1 MLKGCLIVA
10 GVFGAVIIGIVI
22 YFAVRT
28 TSAISHAKV
37 SAEALSSI
45 KVGDSRSHVDQVLG
59 KDGSDDSTVFGA
71 GHEVPAGTT
80 CRYFVINS
88 ERHLDHVPVHRLCFS
103 NTTNRLTSVIVY
115 RVT

>member
-10 GVFGAVIIGIVI
+10 GAIGAVIIGVVI
-22 YFAVRT
+22 YFAVRS
-28 TSAISHAKV
+28 TSAISHATV
-37 SAEALSSI
+37 DAGALSSI
-45 KVGDSRSHVDQVLG
+45 RLGDSRSHVDQVLG
-59 KDGSDDSTVFGA
+59 KDGSDDTTVFGA
-71 GHEVPAGTT
+71 GHKVPAGTT

-103 NTTNRLTSVIVY
+103 NTTSRLTSVVVY